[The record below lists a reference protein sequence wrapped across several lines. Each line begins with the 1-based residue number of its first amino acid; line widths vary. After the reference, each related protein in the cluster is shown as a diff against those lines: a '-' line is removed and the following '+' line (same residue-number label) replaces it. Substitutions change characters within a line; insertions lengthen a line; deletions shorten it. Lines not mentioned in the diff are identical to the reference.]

1 MKNSIYQ
8 NKALRLLIG
17 IGLPLLCALM
27 LIVFGS
33 SGKTP
38 PCFFYE
44 VTGLY
49 CVGCGAGRCLLSLLR
64 GNIYA
69 AFRYQPLLFITLP
82 FLCAFVAKIYIS
94 FVFGKDIL
102 PLPAVKNRWVG
113 ITIAALIIAF
123 WVLRNIPFPPF
134 SYLAPTAV

>member
-1 MKNSIYQ
+1 MNNSIYQ
-8 NKALRLLIG
+8 NKALRLLVG
-17 IGLPLLCALM
+17 IGLPLLCMAM
-27 LIVFGS
+27 LIVFGC

-38 PCFFYE
+38 PCLFYE
-44 VTGLY
+44 LTGLY

-69 AFRYQPLLFITLP
+69 AFRYQPLLFIALP
-82 FLCAFVAKIYIS
+82 FLCAFVVKIYIS

-102 PLPAVKNRWVG
+102 PLPAIKNRWIG

-134 SYLAPTAV
+134 TYLAPTAV